1 MVFDFLKRGARARA
15 GRAAAGSVA
24 GGAPR
29 AKSTLM
35 SAKDSRMAKYVVEH
49 PFKSAVGGAMGLGA
63 MSFMSGRSRRGPGVS
78 KTQGRPTGNYK
89 Y

>member
-1 MVFDFLKRGARARA
+1 MAFFKKVLGARA
-15 GRAAAGSVA
+15 GRATSSTVSSA
-24 GGAPR
+24 APR

-49 PFKSAVGGAMGLGA
+49 PFKSSLGGAMGLGA
-63 MSFMSGRSRRGPGVS
+63 MSFMSGRSRRGPGAS